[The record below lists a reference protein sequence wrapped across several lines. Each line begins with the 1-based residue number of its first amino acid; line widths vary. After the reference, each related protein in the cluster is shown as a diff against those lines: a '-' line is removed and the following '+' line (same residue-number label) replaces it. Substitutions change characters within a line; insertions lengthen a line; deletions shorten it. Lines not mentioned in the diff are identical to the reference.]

1 MPDRVSSR
9 IAAAFVTVGLVAVLA
24 VGAGLFVSLRSLHQE
39 AAISALGDVAQ
50 PLVARIRP
58 LNAADLRSGLAAL
71 RTDLRPDTGLYL
83 IVGERTVVDGDTQPL
98 LTAGDVGLA
107 PDQAVGTSV
116 GGSWTASD
124 RERYVFSATV
134 IRSQGA
140 VVGRVVLVLTMAD
153 TSGALAIRDLLRVLP
168 AVSIVVLLI
177 GAPIA
182 WFLSRSVTRPLRRLA
197 DATIAVP
204 GAEVARALVPEGPS
218 EIRDLT
224 VHFNAMTAEL
234 KRVRREERELLANIR
249 HDLKTPLT
257 VVSGFAEALR
267 DGTASGDGISRA
279 AAAISQEA
287 ARMERLIEDLRAV
300 DEAGTAGLT
309 LHPEPLDPGTLVH
322 DAVARFG
329 PRGAGAGITLSAEA
343 DAGLLVNADRAALE
357 RILGNL
363 LDNAMSIVPAG
374 GHVLAEARRGPAGRI
389 VLRVS
394 DDGPGFPPGALEHAF
409 DRFFRGDPARTG
421 PGTGLGLSIVRAL
434 ARAHGGDAVAE
445 NLAPTGARVTVT
457 LRAGSPPRG
466 DSTSG
471 AGEAS
476 SG

>member
-9 IAAAFVTVGLVAVLA
+9 IAAAFVAVGLVAVLA
-24 VGAGLFVSLRSLHQE
+24 VGAGLFVSLRALHQE

-58 LNAADLRSGLAAL
+58 LSTADLRTSLTALRADLRS
-71 RTDLRPDTGLYL
+71 DVGLYL
-83 IVGERTVVDGDTQPL
+83 IVGERTVADGDIQPL
-98 LTAGDVGLA
+98 LTARDLGLT
-107 PDQAVGTSV
+107 PDQAVGTST

-134 IRSQGA
+134 IRSQGV
-140 VVGRVVLVLTMAD
+140 VVGRVVLVLTTVD

-168 AVSIVVLLI
+168 AVSIVVVLI
-177 GAPIA
+177 GSPIA
-182 WFLSRSVTRPLRRLA
+182 WFLSRSVTRPLQRLA

-204 GAEVARALVPEGPS
+204 GAEVARPLTPEGPR

-224 VHFNAMTAEL
+224 GHFNAMTAEL
-234 KRVRREERELLANIR
+234 ERVRREERDLLANIR

-267 DGTASGDGISRA
+267 DGTASGAGIPRA
-279 AAAISQEA
+279 ATAISQEA
-287 ARMERLIEDLRAV
+287 ARMEALIEDLRAV
-300 DEAGTAGLT
+300 DETGTGGLT
-309 LHPEPLDPGTLVH
+309 LHPEALDPGALVH

-329 PRGAGAGITLSAEA
+329 PRAAGAGIVLSAEA
-343 DAGLLVNADRAALE
+343 DAGLVVNADRAALE

-374 GHVLAEARRGPAGRI
+374 GHVLAEARGGPDGT
-389 VLRVS
+389 VGLRVS
-394 DDGPGFPPGALEHAF
+394 DDGPGFPPGALDHAF

-421 PGTGLGLSIVRAL
+421 PGSGLGLSIVRTL
-434 ARAHGGDAVAE
+434 ARAHGGEVVAE

-457 LRAGSPPRG
+457 LPAATPPRG
-466 DSTSG
+466 ASTSG

>member
-39 AAISALGDVAQ
+39 AAVGALGDVAQ
-50 PLVARIRP
+50 PLIARIRP
-58 LNAADLRSGLAAL
+58 LNTADLRTGLTALKADLRS
-71 RTDLRPDTGLYL
+71 DTGLYL

-98 LTAGDVGLA
+98 LTARDLGLA

-140 VVGRVVLVLTMAD
+140 VVGRVVLVLTTPD

-204 GAEVARALVPEGPS
+204 GADGARPLVPEGPS

-234 KRVRREERELLANIR
+234 ERVRHEERDLLANIR

-257 VVSGFAEALR
+257 VVAGFAEALR
-267 DGTASGDGISRA
+267 DGTASGAGIPRA
-279 AAAISQEA
+279 ATAISQEA
-287 ARMERLIEDLRAV
+287 ARMEALIEDLRAV
-300 DEAGTAGLT
+300 DEAGTAGIT
-309 LHPEPLDPGTLVH
+309 LHPEPLDPGALVH

-329 PRGAGAGITLSAEA
+329 PRAAGAGVTLSAEA
-343 DAGLLVNADRAALE
+343 DAGLLVAADRAALE

-374 GHVLAEARRGPAGRI
+374 GHVLGEARGGAAGG
-389 VLRVS
+389 VLLRVS
-394 DDGPGFPPGALEHAF
+394 DDGPGFPPGALDHAF
-409 DRFFRGDPARTG
+409 DRFFRADPARTG

-457 LRAGSPPRG
+457 LPGVSPPRG
-466 DSTSG
+466 GTIPPP
-471 AGEAS
+471 GEAP